1 MHKFEMG
8 FPDVSQMR
16 QLISQLDGVSAP
28 SEITVLDL
36 PTRTTQIKFT
46 LRGEWALGASYAL
59 QDKVSLYFCLVI
71 CSHALSS
78 SLRTSA
84 EQYS

>member
-1 MHKFEMG
+1 
-8 FPDVSQMR
+8 MR

-71 CSHALSS
+71 LIIKLLKKKKAFIIILVITVATHLSQ
-78 SLRTSA
+78 LR
-84 EQYS
+84 